1 MRIRPLA
8 LLPVLVG
15 IVSTALALTV
25 AQPAA
30 AEKLPVDCSGRRAS
44 CYERRS
50 CTLYSSHVC
59 TERTTEYWY
68 WYYSET
74 PPK

>member
-1 MRIRPLA
+1 MRTRHLA
-8 LLPVLVG
+8 VLPHMAGLLT
-15 IVSTALALTV
+15 TALALV
-25 AQPAA
+25 VPRPAA

-44 CYERRS
+44 CYEKRS
-50 CTLYSSHVC
+50 CTLWSDHVC

-74 PPK
+74 KPA